1 MSYRSKVRGLLRDK
15 EVKLKKTEDVLLALN
30 EDIVHIKKHWWWS
43 VMVMM
48 ICNGHADGI
57 DDDDDDES
65 R

>member
-1 MSYRSKVRGLLRDK
+1 MIDVELSKVRGLLRDK

-30 EDIVHIKKHWWWS
+30 EDIVYVKKRWWLA
-43 VMVMM
+43 VM
-48 ICNGHADGI
+48 ICNGHDDGHD